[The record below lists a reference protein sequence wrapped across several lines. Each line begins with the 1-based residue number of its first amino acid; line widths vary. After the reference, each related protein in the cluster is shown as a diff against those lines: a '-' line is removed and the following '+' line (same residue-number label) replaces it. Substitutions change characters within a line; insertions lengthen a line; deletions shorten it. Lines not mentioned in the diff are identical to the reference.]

1 MDALERYI
9 CISYS
14 TNLATNSEFQKYSL
28 SQKHFFFLTV
38 GQNNFGNKIP
48 FIVLVVVVCPVRDIK
63 NRIIQS
69 SNSPILEFKV
79 LQNAF
84 KSKNEA

>member
-28 SQKHFFFLTV
+28 SQKHFFLTV

-48 FIVLVVVVCPVRDIK
+48 FIVLVVVFPVRDIK

-69 SNSPILEFKV
+69 SNSPILESKV